1 MKKIVKLTESDLTRI
16 VKRVIRESNNEIDE
30 LDEWIESN
38 TYYISPNSLEE
49 KIKELFGLGD
59 GVSSYTQR
67 LKDNGGDQYGE
78 NWDKI
83 LITVQNNGD
92 DLFKVWVNND
102 YGYIYGKNSEDFR
115 GNRFYFNEYA
125 L

>member
-1 MKKIVKLTESDLTRI
+1 MKKIIRLTESDLTRI
-16 VKRVIRESNNEIDE
+16 VKRVIRESSNEIDE
-30 LDEWIESN
+30 LDEWIEAN
-38 TYYISPNSLEE
+38 IYRISPNSLEE

-59 GVSSYTQR
+59 GVSTYTER
-67 LKDNGGDQYGE
+67 LEDNGGKQYGE
-78 NWDKI
+78 NWNKI

-92 DLFKVWVNND
+92 DLFKVWVNSN
-102 YGYIYGKNSEDFR
+102 YEYIYGKNYEDFR

>member
-1 MKKIVKLTESDLTRI
+1 MKKIIRLTESDLTQI
-16 VKRVIRESNNEIDE
+16 VKRVIKESHNEIDE

-49 KIKELFGLGD
+49 KIKELFNLGD
-59 GVSSYTQR
+59 GVSSHTKR
-67 LKDNGGDQYGE
+67 LKDNGGDKYGE

-83 LITVQNNGD
+83 LITIQNNGD

-102 YGYIYGKNSEDFR
+102 YEYIYGKNSEEFR
-115 GNRFYFNEYA
+115 GDRFYFNEYA

>member
-1 MKKIVKLTESDLTRI
+1 MKKVIRLTESDLTRI
-16 VKRVIRESNNEIDE
+16 VQRVLRESSNEIDE
-30 LDEWIESN
+30 LEEWIDAN
-38 TYYISPNSLEE
+38 NYYISANSLEE

-59 GVSSYTQR
+59 GVSSHEER
-67 LKDNGGDQYGE
+67 MKDDGGNQYGE

-83 LITVQNNGD
+83 LITIQNNGD

-102 YGYIYGKNSEDFR
+102 HEHSYGKNSVEF
-115 GNRFYFNEYA
+115 GGKPFYFNEYA